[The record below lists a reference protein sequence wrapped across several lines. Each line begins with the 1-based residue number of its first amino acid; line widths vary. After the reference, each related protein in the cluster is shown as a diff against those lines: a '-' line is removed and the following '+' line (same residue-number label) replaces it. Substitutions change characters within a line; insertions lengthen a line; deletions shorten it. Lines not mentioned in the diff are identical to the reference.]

1 MRSSRQAGRTI
12 FSGGAVFSPEGV
24 MPCAT
29 VVAENGKISLVSS
42 GEVPDPRDGS
52 AFLDLRGKKLVP
64 GFIDIHTHGM
74 LGLDTNEAGPESFSK
89 FSAGMA
95 SHGVTSFLP
104 TTLAC
109 SAETLKAIVK
119 NARSADSCAGANI
132 LGLHLESNFISL
144 KFKGAQPAESIVTPA
159 DGKGAELLEII
170 EGASDIVRIVTVAP
184 EIPGGVELVRRLSG
198 KGFIVSL
205 GHSAAT
211 YEEAKA
217 GFKAGAAHATHL
229 FNAMPPLH
237 HRNPGL
243 VGAAL
248 EDGNVFAEIICDG
261 LHVHPAVVK
270 TVIKAKGF
278 GRVVPV
284 SDALKGTC
292 MEGGHFEFGGRRVNV
307 SGGSARLEDGTI
319 AGSVTTM
326 DAMCRFLVR
335 GLGFAEAD
343 VFRMLSTTPAESL
356 GLKNK
361 GAIRVGADADFAVL
375 DENLEVRRTVVG
387 GVTVHSRG

>member
-1 MRSSRQAGRTI
+1 MRSSRQEGRTI
-12 FSGGAVFSPEGV
+12 FSGGMVFVPEGV

-29 VVAENGKISLVSS
+29 VIVEGGKVASVST
-42 GEVPDPRDGS
+42 GAVPDPRDGS
-52 AFLDLRGKKLVP
+52 EYVDLRGKKLVP

-74 LGLDTNEAGPESFSK
+74 LGLDTNEAGPEDFRK

-95 SHGVTSFLP
+95 AHGVTSFLP

-119 NARSADSCAGANI
+119 NVRSAGSSSGANI

-170 EGASDIVRIVTVAP
+170 EGVADIIRIVTVAP
-184 EIPGGVELVRRLSG
+184 EIAGGVELVRRLSG

-211 YEEAKA
+211 YDEARA
-217 GFKAGAAHATHL
+217 GFKAGASHATHL

-261 LHVHPAVVK
+261 LHVHPSVVK

-335 GLGFAEAD
+335 DLGFAEAD
-343 VFRMLSTTPAESL
+343 VFRMLSATPAESL

-361 GAIRVGADADFAVL
+361 GVIRAGTDADFAVL
-375 DENLEVRRTVVG
+375 DGGLEVLCAVVG
-387 GVTVHSRG
+387 GVAVYSRG